1 MDNKRIVIYGGG
13 TVYHVQPHLA
23 LAAPAYGS
31 TAKNIA
37 KLCQVLIPNMDVDL
51 RLTKMAGG
59 DKLETNEDISKD
71 LDEVIADDRTKVVI
85 MSAALCD
92 FKGRVYLD
100 TGYGAD
106 NTGKYGDRLHTRDF
120 SNGTIELEVADKI
133 IGKIRKQRK
142 DIFLVGFKTT
152 SRATPDEQY
161 IKALDLCKRASCNLV
176 FANDVFTRLNMV
188 VTPEEARYQV
198 STIRL
203 ATLTELVNMI
213 DHRTHLT
220 FTRSTVVKGDP
231 IKWDSDEIPDT
242 LRKVVNYCIENNAYK
257 PFNGVTAGHFA
268 YKVNDNTFLTS
279 IRKTNFNKLPQV
291 GLVKIVTD
299 GPDTVLAYGAKPS
312 VGGQSQR
319 IVFHD
324 HPGLDCIVHFH
335 CHKKDT
341 SEVPTVSQKEFECG
355 SHECGQNTSKG
366 LKQFGNIHAVYL
378 DNHGP
383 NIVFNSKI
391 NPQEVIDFI
400 EANFDLSTKTG
411 GFVSIKSRLE
421 TPDTLETALDILES

>member
-13 TVYHVQPHLA
+13 TVSHVRPHLA
-23 LAAPAYGS
+23 LSAPAYGS
-31 TAKNIA
+31 TAKIIA
-37 KLCQVLIPNMDVDL
+37 ALSPYMLPKMDVDL

-59 DKLETNEDISKD
+59 DKLETNEDIAKD
-71 LDEVIADDRTKVVI
+71 LDEVITDDRTKVII

-92 FKGRVYLD
+92 FTGTYRDFNDWSYPPGK
-100 TGYGAD
+100 TGYRIQTKNFMG
-106 NTGKYGDRLHTRDF
+106 G
-120 SNGTIELEVADKI
+120 SIELMTAAKVLN
-133 IGKIRKQRK
+133 KIRKQRK

-152 SRATPDEQY
+152 SGATQDEQY
-161 IKALDLCKRASCNLV
+161 VAGLDLCKRASCNLV
-176 FANDVFTRLNMV
+176 FANDVTNRMNMI
-188 VTPEEARYQV
+188 VTPEEARYAV
-198 STIRL
+198 SSIRGYTIRNL
-203 ATLTELVNMI
+203 MQMI
-213 DHRTHLT
+213 FHRTHLT
-220 FTRSTVVKGDP
+220 FTRSTVVAGEP
-231 IKWDSDEIPDT
+231 IKWDSNEIPDT
-242 LRKVVNYCIENNAYK
+242 LRRVVNYCIENNAYK

-279 IRKTNFNKLPQV
+279 IRKTNFNKLPEV

-341 SEVPTVSQKEFECG
+341 SEVPTVSQREFECG

-366 LKQFGNIHAVYL
+366 LKQFGNIHAVFL

-391 NPQEVIDFI
+391 NPQEVINFI

-421 TPDTLETALDILES
+421 TSATHETALDILTK